1 MKIIFSPTL
10 IHPNQTGFIKIRYIA
25 DSFWTLQDLMYY
37 TLNKNLSGML
47 LFIDFEKEFDT
58 IEWEFIWKHI

>member
-1 MKIIFSPTL
+1 
-10 IHPNQTGFIKIRYIA
+10 
-25 DSFWTLQDLMYY
+25 MYY

-58 IEWEFIWKHI
+58 IEWEYIWKTFKTYNFGD